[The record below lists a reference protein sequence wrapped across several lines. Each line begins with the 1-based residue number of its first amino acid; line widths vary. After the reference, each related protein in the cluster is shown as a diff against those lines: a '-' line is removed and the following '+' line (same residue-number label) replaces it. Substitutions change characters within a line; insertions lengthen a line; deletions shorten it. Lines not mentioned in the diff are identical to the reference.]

1 MRFRSFLPYKVADE
15 NCIDPLPD
23 PIDEAALAKAR
34 SISDDMG
41 AVVTFPGGAGSRRRS
56 SITSIDYE
64 SFDDM
69 TKRQFEL
76 IFTEIEQRLPIESIR
91 LVHRTGIV
99 QVNESSLWVEVVAAH
114 RAEAF
119 DACQYLIDQMKLRVP
134 IWKKP
139 IVT

>member
-1 MRFRSFLPYKVADE
+1 MKTALTLS
-15 NCIDPLPD
+15 PD

-41 AVVTFPGGAGSRRRS
+41 AVVTFSGVVRGREDEAA
-56 SITSIDYE
+56 ITSIDYE

-99 QVNESSLWVEVVAAH
+99 QVNESSLWVEVVAFVH
-114 RAEAF
+114 G
-119 DACQYLIDQMKLRVP
+119 DDLLK
-134 IWKKP
+134 
-139 IVT
+139 

>member
-1 MRFRSFLPYKVADE
+1 MKTALTLS
-15 NCIDPLPD
+15 PD
-23 PIDEAALAKAR
+23 PIDEVALAKAR
-34 SISDDMG
+34 SICDDMG
-41 AVVTFPGGAGSRRRS
+41 AVVTFSGVVRGREDEAA
-56 SITSIDYE
+56 ITSIDYE

>member
-1 MRFRSFLPYKVADE
+1 MKTALTLS
-15 NCIDPLPD
+15 PD

-34 SISDDMG
+34 SISDAMG
-41 AVVTFPGGAGSRRRS
+41 AVVTFSGVVRGREDEAA
-56 SITSIDYE
+56 ITSIDYE

>member
-1 MRFRSFLPYKVADE
+1 MKTALTLS
-15 NCIDPLPD
+15 PD
-23 PIDEAALAKAR
+23 PIDEAALAKGR

-41 AVVTFPGGAGSRRRS
+41 AVVTFSGVVRGREDEAA
-56 SITSIDYE
+56 ITSIDYE

-139 IVT
+139 MVT

>member
-1 MRFRSFLPYKVADE
+1 MKTALTLS
-15 NCIDPLPD
+15 PD
-23 PIDEAALAKAR
+23 PIDEAALAEAR

-41 AVVTFPGGAGSRRRS
+41 AVVTFSGVVRGREEEAA
-56 SITSIDYE
+56 ITSIDYE

-134 IWKKP
+134 IWKKS

>member
-1 MRFRSFLPYKVADE
+1 MKAELTLS
-15 NCIDPLPD
+15 PD

-34 SISDDMG
+34 SITDGMG
-41 AVVTFPGGAGSRRRS
+41 AVVTFAGVVRGREGEAA
-56 SITSIDYE
+56 IAGIDYE

-69 TKRQFEL
+69 ARRQFEL
-76 IFTEIEQRLPIESIR
+76 IFAEIEQRWPIESVR
-91 LVHRTGIV
+91 LAHRTGIV
-99 QVNESSLWVEVVAAH
+99 KVNEPSLWVEVVAAH

-119 DACQYLIDQMKLRVP
+119 YACQFLIDQMKQRVP

>member
-1 MRFRSFLPYKVADE
+1 MKAELTLS
-15 NCIDPLPD
+15 PD

-34 SISDDMG
+34 SITEGMG
-41 AVVTFPGGAGSRRRS
+41 AVVTFAGVVRDREGEAA
-56 SITSIDYE
+56 ITGIDYE

-69 TKRQFEL
+69 ARRQIEL
-76 IFTEIEQRLPIESIR
+76 IFAEIEQRWPIESVR
-91 LVHRTGIV
+91 LAHRTGIV
-99 QVNESSLWVEVVAAH
+99 KVNEPSLWVEVVAAH

-119 DACQYLIDQMKLRVP
+119 YACQFLIDQMKKRVP

>member
-1 MRFRSFLPYKVADE
+1 MKTALTLS
-15 NCIDPLPD
+15 PD

-34 SISDDMG
+34 SISDGMG
-41 AVVTFPGGAGSRRRS
+41 AVVTFSGVVRGRENEAT
-56 SITSIDYE
+56 ITSIDYE

-76 IFTEIEQRLPIESIR
+76 IFTEIEQRWPIESIR

-99 QVNESSLWVEVVAAH
+99 PVNEPSLWVEVVAAH

-119 DACQYLIDQMKLRVP
+119 DACQHLIDQMKLRVP

>member
-1 MRFRSFLPYKVADE
+1 MKTALTLS
-15 NCIDPLPD
+15 PD

-34 SISDDMG
+34 SISDGMG
-41 AVVTFPGGAGSRRRS
+41 AVVTFSGVVRGREDEAA
-56 SITSIDYE
+56 ITSIDYE

>member
-1 MRFRSFLPYKVADE
+1 MKTALTLS
-15 NCIDPLPD
+15 PD

-34 SISDDMG
+34 SISDDMD
-41 AVVTFPGGAGSRRRS
+41 AVVTFSGVVRGREDEAA
-56 SITSIDYE
+56 ITSIDYE

>member
-1 MRFRSFLPYKVADE
+1 MKTALTLS
-15 NCIDPLPD
+15 PD

-34 SISDDMG
+34 SIGDDMG
-41 AVVTFPGGAGSRRRS
+41 AVVTFSGVVRGREDEAA
-56 SITSIDYE
+56 ITSIDYE

-139 IVT
+139 IVN

>member
-1 MRFRSFLPYKVADE
+1 MKTALTLS
-15 NCIDPLPD
+15 PD

-34 SISDDMG
+34 SIGDDMG
-41 AVVTFPGGAGSRRRS
+41 AVVTFSGVVRGREEEAA
-56 SITSIDYE
+56 ITSIDYE

-99 QVNESSLWVEVVAAH
+99 QVNESSLWVEVVASH

-139 IVT
+139 IVN

>member
-1 MRFRSFLPYKVADE
+1 
-15 NCIDPLPD
+15 
-23 PIDEAALAKAR
+23 
-34 SISDDMG
+34 MG
-41 AVVTFPGGAGSRRRS
+41 AVVTFCGVVRGREDEAA
-56 SITSIDYE
+56 ITSIDYE